1 MRTVSGDGS
10 AYLGYA
16 MVRLAHVLGRD
27 MERRL
32 APLGLTPTGFSALFH
47 LARSPAV
54 SAAALARAI
63 LVTPQSV
70 GPLLDSLTEAG
81 LVVRERGG
89 TRGAIRSL
97 LTSAGQERL
106 AEAQQIVRELDAQLA
121 AHLPRVDHQQLAGLL
136 HQAADTWPS

>member
-1 MRTVSGDGS
+1 MNGDGS

-16 MVRLAHVLGRD
+16 IVRLAHVLGRD
-27 MERRL
+27 MERGL
-32 APLGLTPTGFSALFH
+32 APLALTPTSFSALFH

-70 GPLLDSLTEAG
+70 GPLLDSLADEG

-89 TRGAIRSL
+89 PRGAIRNA
-97 LTSAGQERL
+97 LTPSGRQRL
-106 AEAQQIVRELDAQLA
+106 AAAQQIVRELDTQLTV
-121 AHLPRVDHQQLAGLL
+121 HLPGIDPQLLAGLL
-136 HQAADTWPS
+136 HHTANSWPT

>member
-1 MRTVSGDGS
+1 MSGDGS

-32 APLGLTPTGFSALFH
+32 APLALTPTSFSALFH
-47 LARSPAV
+47 LARRPAV

-70 GPLLDSLTEAG
+70 GPLLDSLAEAG

-89 TRGAIRSL
+89 TRGAIR
-97 LTSAGQERL
+97 TTVTPAGRQRL
-106 AEAQQIVRELDAQLA
+106 AEAQQTVRELDAQLSA
-121 AHLPRVDHQQLAGLL
+121 QLPGIDHRQLAGLL
-136 HQAADTWPS
+136 HHTADTWPS